1 VSGRLRL
8 EVFGQDTGAPETV
21 VIEAAAMEEA
31 RLASFEAG
39 YEAGWEDA
47 MAAQKDERSA
57 VGADLA
63 RNLQALS
70 FTYHEARAH
79 VLAALQPFLVALV
92 SRVLPET
99 ARANLAPMVAEAL
112 RPLAE
117 LAAGAPVTIEL
128 NPAARPAIE
137 ALLAGQA
144 SPPVRLVEEPTL
156 GEGQVYLRLGDR
168 EDHVNLDHITESIR
182 TAVTGFFPSAEE
194 LKTHG

>member
-1 VSGRLRL
+1 MSGRLRL

>member
-1 VSGRLRL
+1 MSGRLRL
-8 EVFGQDTGAPETV
+8 EVFGQDIGTSETL

-39 YEAGWEDA
+39 YAAGWEDA
-47 MAAQKDERSA
+47 MAAQKDEQS
-57 VGADLA
+57 GMSADLA

-137 ALLAGQA
+137 ALLVGRMG
-144 SPPVRLVEEPTL
+144 PPVRLVEEPTL
-156 GEGQVYLRLGDR
+156 GEGQVYLRLADR
-168 EDHVNLDHITESIR
+168 EDHVNLDHVTESIR
-182 TAVTGFFPSAEE
+182 TVVTGFFHSAQETQ
-194 LKTHG
+194 THG

>member
-1 VSGRLRL
+1 MSGRLRL
-8 EVFGQDTGAPETV
+8 EVFGPDTGAPETV

-39 YEAGWEDA
+39 YSAGWEDA
-47 MAAQKDERSA
+47 TAAQKDEHSA

-79 VLAALQPFLVALV
+79 VVAALQPCLVALV

-137 ALLAGQA
+137 ALLGRHTD
-144 SPPVRLVEEPTL
+144 PPVRLVEEPTL

-168 EDHVNLDHITESIR
+168 EDHVDLDHITESIR
-182 TAVTGFFPSAEE
+182 AAVFGFFHPAEE
-194 LKTHG
+194 LQTHG

>member
-1 VSGRLRL
+1 MSGRLRL
-8 EVFGQDTGAPETV
+8 EVFGQPSDVAETV
-21 VIEAAAMEEA
+21 TIDAAAMEDA

-39 YEAGWEDA
+39 YAAGWEDA

-57 VGADLA
+57 VGADLS

-79 VLAALQPFLVALV
+79 VLSALQPLLNALV

-99 ARANLAPMVAEAL
+99 ARASLAPIVVEAL

-117 LAAGAPVTIEL
+117 LAAGAPVTIEM
-128 NPAARPAIE
+128 NPAARPAVE
-137 ALLAGQA
+137 ALLAGHA
-144 SPPVRLVEEPTL
+144 APPVRLVEEPTL

-168 EDHVNLDHITESIR
+168 EDHVDLDHITDMIR
-182 TAVTGFFPSAEE
+182 TAVSGVFPPAEE
-194 LKTHG
+194 IRQHG